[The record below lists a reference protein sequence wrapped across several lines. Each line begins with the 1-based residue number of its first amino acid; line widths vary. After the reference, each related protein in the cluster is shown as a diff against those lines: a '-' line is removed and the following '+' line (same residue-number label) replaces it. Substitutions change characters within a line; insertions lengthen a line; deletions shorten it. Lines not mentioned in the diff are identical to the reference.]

1 MHLREGEIGVDNA
14 EIADG
19 IHFYRDIVAGDD
31 VLRRNVERFD
41 AHAHAS
47 KRFDGPEDEIEAG
60 ALGLRQHAPEAKNH
74 AALPL
79 LDDVERIPEPD
90 EHEAD
95 DDERTDAELEHV
107 SS

>member
-1 MHLREGEIGVDNA
+1 MGVDKA
-14 EIADG
+14 EIPDG

-41 AHAHAS
+41 AHAHAG

-60 ALGLRQHAPEAKNH
+60 ALGLRQHAPETKNH

-79 LDDVERIPEPD
+79 LDDVQRIPEPN